1 MYRAKINSS
10 GAPSSLIAAIS
21 EQDLVDLQH
30 TRSVEDDKPELI
42 ALASGETSLNFLQ
55 RSYRSAK

>member
-1 MYRAKINSS
+1 MYRPKINPAARRHRS
-10 GAPSSLIAAIS
+10 IAVIR